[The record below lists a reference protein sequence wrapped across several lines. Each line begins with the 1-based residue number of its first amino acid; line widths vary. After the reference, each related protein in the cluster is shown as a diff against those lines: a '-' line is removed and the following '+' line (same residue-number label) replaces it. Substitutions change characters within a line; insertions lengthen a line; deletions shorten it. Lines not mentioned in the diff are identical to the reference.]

1 MDLAL
6 KIAIPVT
13 CIIIAI
19 FAAPLAVTAPRA
31 GGAFGIGVSLA
42 TTVVF
47 LTLIQ
52 LSKAV
57 GAGGVLPPTLA
68 AWAPNIVFGAVG
80 IWLAR
85 RTPT

>member
-1 MDLAL
+1 
-6 KIAIPVT
+6 V
-13 CIIIAI
+13 IAI
-19 FAAPLAVTAPRA
+19 FGAPMAIAAPRA
-31 GGAFGIGVSLA
+31 GGAFGVGVSLA

-57 GAGGVLPPTLA
+57 GAGGLLPPTLA
-68 AWAPNIVFGAVG
+68 AWAPNIVFGAAG

-85 RTPT
+85 RAPT